1 LWVRE
6 EWMLLY
12 LRTRVKKPKS
22 SSEVDKDKSKHAPKV
37 NKIVNVLLQ
46 KSVE

>member
-1 LWVRE
+1 
-6 EWMLLY
+6 MLLY
-12 LRTRVKKPKS
+12 LRMRVQKTQN